1 MSEELFG
8 GTDSHEHDLRKVAEV
23 HLSPSLMFEMR
34 ACTWDC
40 SIEEGRLCAA
50 VAFAPILPDKD
61 AEERVGQSMGQ
72 MAAAAIRSMMI
83 MEMVSI
89 MGSDNLS
96 GIFQIL
102 CHGMKQVVDH
112 PEMLLDMGE
121 KIGESELGLTKEQ
134 VDLLRKSTE
143 GQAGADMVQTLTN
156 LSDQMISKLDEEEE
170 SKKKEEVNN
179 LDKLWDTAPED
190 GDGKTTTS

>member
-34 ACTWDC
+34 ACTWDGA
-40 SIEEGRLCAA
+40 IEEGRLCAA

-102 CHGMKQVVDH
+102 CHGMRQVVDH
-112 PEMLLDMGE
+112 QEMLLDMGE
-121 KIGESELGLTKEQ
+121 KIGKAELGLTKDQ
-134 VDLLRKSTE
+134 VDLLRKGTQ
-143 GQAGADMVQTLTN
+143 GQAGSDMMQTLMN
-156 LSDQMISKLDEEEE
+156 LSDQMVDKAKEELEI
-170 SKKKEEVNN
+170 KKKEEVDN
-179 LDKLWDTAPED
+179 LDKLWNDDTVND
-190 GDGKTTTS
+190 GTTTT

>member
-1 MSEELFG
+1 MSEEFFG

-34 ACTWDC
+34 ACTWDGA
-40 SIEEGRLCAA
+40 IEEGRLCAA
-50 VAFAPILPDKD
+50 VAFAPIFPDKD
-61 AEERVGQSMGQ
+61 AEHRVGQSMGQ

-102 CHGMKQVVDH
+102 CHGMRQVVEH
-112 PEMLLDMGE
+112 PEMLLEMGE

-143 GQAGADMVQTLTN
+143 GQAGSDMMQTLMN
-156 LSDQMISKLDEEEE
+156 LSDQMVDKAKEELEI
-170 SKKKEEVNN
+170 KKKEEVDN
-179 LDKLWDTAPED
+179 LDKLWNDDTVND
-190 GDGKTTTS
+190 GTTTT

>member
-8 GTDSHEHDLRKVAEV
+8 GTDSHEHDLKKVAEV

-34 ACTWDC
+34 ACTWDGA
-40 SIEEGRLCAA
+40 IEEGRLCAA
-50 VAFAPILPDKD
+50 VAFAPILPDKN

-102 CHGMKQVVDH
+102 CHGMRQVVDH
-112 PEMLLDMGE
+112 PEMLLEMGE
-121 KIGESELGLTKEQ
+121 KIAESELGLTKEQ

-143 GQAGADMVQTLTN
+143 GRAGSDMMQTLTE
-156 LSDQMISKLDEEEE
+156 LSDQMISKLDAEEE
-170 SKKKEEVNN
+170 SKKKEEIDN
-179 LDKLWDTAPED
+179 LDKLWNDDAVNDE
-190 GDGKTTTS
+190 TTT